1 MLPDPYTC
9 KGASISPKVSWEKIP
24 EGTKSLVLIVDDPDA
39 PKGTFTHWI
48 LYNIPP
54 STRQIDRDQPYAKM
68 LKNGAQQGDNSAG
81 SRGYYPPCP
90 PVGTAHHY
98 VFSLYALDCE
108 LPLLTANRESIDSAM
123 NGHVIG
129 QETFT
134 TMFKR

>member
-81 SRGYYPPCP
+81 AGVITPPARRLERLTTTSFPSTRLIVSFPC
-90 PVGTAHHY
+90 
-98 VFSLYALDCE
+98 SLQTGRVLI
-108 LPLLTANRESIDSAM
+108 R
-123 NGHVIG
+123 
-129 QETFT
+129 Q
-134 TMFKR
+134 